1 MMNLYITTTFII
13 VMRQDPG
20 TRKRVMSEMDS
31 IRLSSEKDYR
41 KPMVLSQ
48 KSFEMRNV
56 YGKKIVMED
65 TPEKRFEE
73 LNRMWGKGVRATAKK
88 SSGRN
93 EYSSCS
99 VVEL

>member
-1 MMNLYITTTFII
+1 MNLYITATFFI

-41 KPMVLSQ
+41 KPMVRSH

-65 TPEKRFEE
+65 TPEKRFAE
-73 LNRMWGKGVRATAKK
+73 LNKMWGKGVRATAKK
-88 SSGRN
+88 VSGRN